1 MTLSEYGLVVCGGKF
16 VLMEETSEAIT
27 CQEALPHQLNHILK
41 VSLNT
46 KNYRHIMQSQ
56 QINFY

>member
-27 CQEALPHQLNHILK
+27 CQEALPHIL
-41 VSLNT
+41 STPL
-46 KNYRHIMQSQ
+46 QWQ
-56 QINFY
+56 E